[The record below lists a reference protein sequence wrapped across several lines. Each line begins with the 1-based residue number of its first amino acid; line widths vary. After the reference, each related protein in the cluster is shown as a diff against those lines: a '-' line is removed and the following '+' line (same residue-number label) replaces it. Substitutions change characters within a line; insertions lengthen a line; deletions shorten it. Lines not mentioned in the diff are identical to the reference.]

1 MFYCG
6 TDELAYGKRS
16 SKRIGFVSHGKS
28 DAASS
33 VDINVVET
41 SAIAG
46 GRAQERDPL
55 DYVPELGPIEDLDLP
70 DILPDL
76 PDGAQLQTKIA
87 AKEEIGAADA
97 FYSRSDLM
105 AAIRAAG
112 GAGKARLKK
121 VSSSRR
127 AVKESESLSSSALAE
142 NKSSSGGND
151 LMASLAKALEARRK
165 AIAGMS
171 NPRDYKTGGKEKGDD
186 QGPRGD
192 GNNSGDEDWK

>member
-1 MFYCG
+1 M
-6 TDELAYGKRS
+6 LA
-16 SKRIGFVSHGKS
+16 
-28 DAASS
+28 
-33 VDINVVET
+33 VVN
-41 SAIAG
+41 SNAYH
-46 GRAQERDPL
+46 L
-55 DYVPELGPIEDLDLP
+55 
-70 DILPDL
+70 
-76 PDGAQLQTKIA
+76 DGAQLQTKITV
-87 AKEEIGAADA
+87 KEEIGAADGLIA
-97 FYSRSDLM
+97 VEQVKPSAPFLPRSDLM